1 MTAGRTCPLAYR
13 YRPEALCAEPE
24 TLDADVIYVIGG
36 LYGNPYALDEIERMA
51 REEELQGYRVK
62 LVFNGDFNW
71 FNASDDLF
79 RDINQ
84 RVLKHTASLGN
95 VDYELANPNDGAG
108 CGCAYPEFVDQGV
121 VERSNAIMQRLQGI
135 AAECPDI
142 QAQLNALPRYRCLLF
157 GGLKVL
163 VLHGDP
169 ESLAGWG
176 LAYEAFAGDNES
188 ELNGW
193 FGRTD
198 ADVIACTHTCL
209 PVIWSGEVDGR
220 QRIVANNGSAGMGN
234 LKSDPQGL
242 ITRIALGDHDDA
254 SLAGLVS
261 IGVSVSLR
269 PVAFDLGAW
278 LAEFDRLWPAGSAAA
293 ESYRNRLVSGTSLQ
307 AGDLVFPRHT

>member
-1 MTAGRTCPLAYR
+1 MTEGRTCPLAYR
-13 YRPEALCAEPE
+13 YRPEDLCAEPE

-36 LYGNPYALDEIERMA
+36 LYGNPHALDEIERMA
-51 REEELQGYRVK
+51 LAEERLGRSVA

-71 FNASDDLF
+71 FNASDPLF
-79 RDINQ
+79 RDINE
-84 RVLKHTASLGN
+84 RVLKHTVSLGN

-121 VERSNAIMQRLQGI
+121 VERSNAIMERLQGT
-135 AAECPDI
+135 AAVHPDI
-142 QAQLNALPRYRCLLF
+142 QARLDALPRYRCLLF

-176 LAYEAFAGDNES
+176 LAYEAFAEGNES

-193 FGRTD
+193 FGRSG

-209 PVIWSGEVDGR
+209 PVLWSGEVDGC

-242 ITRIALGDHDDA
+242 ITRIALGDYHDS
-254 SLAGLVS
+254 SLAGLENH
-261 IGVSVSLR
+261 GVSVSLR
-269 PVAFDLGAW
+269 PVGFDLEAW
-278 LAEFDRLWPAGSAAA
+278 LADFDQLWPAGSAAA